1 MKKKLV
7 FLCVLGLLYNEE
19 LFADQITKQSDRETD
34 FDTII
39 VTASKQSNKAA
50 SSRNVSSNTVSQ
62 AKLEAAG
69 VDDTKKLSRVLPG
82 LNIQN
87 SGNLLFPAISLRG
100 ISSAQDFYSPA
111 ITFYVDGVPQLSTNL
126 VQSLIDVEH
135 VTMMKGP
142 QATLYGRSAQGG
154 IVNIS
159 TAKPNNIFRGYIDNG
174 VASRKGY
181 HSRLNLSGPLVE
193 DLFYG
198 SVTLLRQSQPGAF
211 NNPSTG
217 SHRLGGSNE
226 NTGNIKFRLAPI
238 TAPWEVNFSATED
251 RTHSTQDTYLDFKN
265 THSRKLLTSAGS
277 LDPRMHRR
285 THSQTLNG
293 SYDFGDWLLTASS
306 AWQQLK
312 YERRFPYGPYSAQSS
327 EHWDQ
332 NTQEIRAATQ
342 GDNRLWDGVFGLY
355 RLDIDESRQTST
367 TDSSVT
373 SQSLA
378 MYMDGTLHVSQFDLG
393 AGLRVSHDKA
403 KTHYGN
409 NSAWSAGNNSDNQVL
424 GQFSVGYLLT
434 PDWRIYTRVAQGYK
448 AAGFTITPQAGTR
461 AEPFS
466 AEKSINYE
474 IGSRYEIDDF
484 QLQSAVYYTHTKN
497 MQLYSGP
504 MGFQTLQNAGSA
516 NAFGIEADAK
526 WLFAPG
532 WAATLNGNLAHSK
545 FASNVTA
552 DDYANNRVPFIP
564 KYGAGFSVDGL
575 VATLIG
581 TVMPRITVNVT
592 GPLYFDGS
600 NQLRQGSYSTTDIS
614 LGWQAN
620 ERITVSGYI
629 NNIFDRRY
637 RTYGYARGN
646 NAFAQF
652 NEGLTAGV
660 NIKVDLF

>member
-1 MKKKLV
+1 MKKKLIY
-7 FLCVLGLLYNEE
+7 LCVLGLLYNEKLLAE
-19 LFADQITKQSDRETD
+19 QVSKQSDRETN

-39 VTASKQSNKAA
+39 VTASKQSNNAA
-50 SSRNVSSNTVSQ
+50 SSLNVSSNTISQ

-69 VDDTKKLSRVLPG
+69 VDNTKKLSRVLPG
-82 LNIQN
+82 LNIQS

-100 ISSAQDFYSPA
+100 ISSAQDLYTPA

-126 VQSLIDVEH
+126 VQSLIDVDH
-135 VTMMKGP
+135 VSMMKGP

-159 TAKPNNIFRGYIDNG
+159 TAKPNNLFRGYIDG
-174 VASRKGY
+174 GGASRKGY

-193 DLFYG
+193 DVFYG
-198 SVTLLRQSQPGAF
+198 SITLLRQKQPGAF

-217 SHRLGGSNE
+217 SQRLGGSDE

-238 TAPWEVNFSATED
+238 AAPWEINFSATED
-251 RTHSTQDTYLDFKN
+251 RTHSTQDTYLDYKN

-312 YERRFPYGPYSAQSS
+312 YERRFPYGPFSAQSS
-327 EHWDQ
+327 EHWNQ

-342 GDNRLWDGVFGLY
+342 GDNRLWDGVLGLY
-355 RLDIDESRQTST
+355 RLDIDESRKSSS
-367 TDSSVT
+367 TDSSVS

-378 MYMDGTLHVSQFDLG
+378 IYMDGTWHVSQFDLG
-393 AGLRVSHDKA
+393 AGLRASHDKA
-403 KTHYGN
+403 KTHYGK
-409 NSAWSAGNNSDNQVL
+409 NSNWSAGNNSDNQL
-424 GQFSVGYLLT
+424 LEQFSAGYLLT
-434 PDWRIYTRVAQGYK
+434 PNWRVYTRVAQGYK
-448 AAGFTITPQAGTR
+448 SAGFTITPQASTP
-461 AEPFS
+461 AKPFV

-474 IGSRYEIDDF
+474 IGSRYEMEDF
-484 QLQSAVYYTHTKN
+484 QLQSALYYTHTRN
-497 MQLYSGP
+497 MQLYSGL
-504 MGFQTLQNAGSA
+504 MGSQTLKNAGSA

-526 WLFAPG
+526 WLFTTG

-564 KYGAGFSVDGL
+564 RYGAGFSVDGL
-575 VATLIG
+575 VATSIG
-581 TVMPRITVNVT
+581 AVMPRIAVNVT

-614 LGWQAN
+614 LGWQIN
-620 ERITVSGYI
+620 ERTTVYGYI
-629 NNIFDRRY
+629 NNIFDKRY

-646 NAFAQF
+646 RAFAQF
-652 NEGLTAGV
+652 NEGLTAGA
-660 NIKVDLF
+660 NIKIELF